1 MPKRTDISS
10 ILIIGSG
17 PIVIGQAC
25 EFDYSGAQAC
35 KALKAE
41 GYRVVLV
48 NSNPAT
54 IMTDP
59 QMADATYVEPLT
71 VDLLEK
77 IIAEERPDA
86 LLPTVG
92 GQTGLNLAVAL
103 AEQGILERRGV
114 ELIGAN
120 LRAMQVAE
128 DRDLFKKAMSAAGL
142 ESPRS
147 RIAHSLEEAHHI
159 FSTVIGR
166 FPIFIRP
173 SFTLGGSGAGTV
185 FTPEEFDEKVAWG
198 LRESPVHTVLVEES
212 LIGWKEY
219 ELEVMRDRAD
229 NFVVVCSIENLDPMG
244 VHTGDSITVAP
255 AQTLTDKEYQRL
267 RDQARLVM
275 RAVGVETGGSNVQFA
290 VDPESGRVV
299 VIEMNPRVSRSSA
312 LASKATGFPIA
323 KLAAKLAVG
332 YTLDELKNDITQE
345 TVAAFEPSIDYVVV
359 KIPRWAFEKFPGV
372 DRELGPQM
380 KSVGEVMAI
389 GRTFKEALQKGV
401 RSLEIGR
408 DGLGPLARDEEG
420 QLKGYPPDTSS
431 TDLLH
436 LPNRDRLFAVFERLL
451 QAERECPLPSD
462 QAADDSAL
470 QECSEI
476 YDPWFVAQ
484 MQELARFQ
492 VGVERRKAS
501 EEEGE
506 KSTRQEEN
514 LSRSSP
520 LDAWTLRQA
529 KRMGFSDAQLAR
541 ILNEAAV
548 AHSTTA
554 AAAGHDAPAAN
565 HTPAT
570 ESSIRAL
577 RHRLGVLP
585 TYHQVDTCAAEF
597 TAFTPYLY
605 SSYESEGEAP
615 PTTRDKVI
623 ILGGGPNRIG
633 QGIEFDYCCCHASF
647 ALQEMGYE
655 TVMINCNPETVSTDY
670 DTSDRLY
677 FEPLTLED
685 VLNIYRREAADA
697 PDVKVLVQYG
707 GQTPLNLAA
716 GLQAAGVP
724 ILGTQPDAIE
734 LAEDRE
740 RFSALLAELEIPA
753 PANGIAHTA
762 EQALAIAN
770 RIGYPLVVR
779 PSYVLGGRAMAIVD
793 DEESL
798 YHYMSYAVNVDAEMT
813 AGGQFDLSNAP
824 SRRDVGASK
833 VAILVDQFLEDAYEV
848 DVDAIADGE
857 QVVIGGI
864 LQHIEEAGVHSGDSA
879 CVLPPYKIS
888 GYHLNIIREYTEKLG
903 LALGVR
909 GLMNVQYAIKDDVV
923 YVLEVNPRASRTV
936 PFVSKATGVPL
947 AKLAAWVMAG
957 KSLAEVGLLAEP
969 GVKGFFVKEAV
980 LPWKKFS
987 GADTLLGPEM
997 RSTGE
1002 VMGHAQNFGHAFAKS
1017 QLGADYP
1024 LPTDGGVLITVNDYD
1039 KGAALK
1045 LARDFDRMGFSLY
1058 ATSGTAALIQR
1069 VGLPVTVLSKAAT
1082 TEERRE
1088 QPPLLHVPAP
1098 TGTYTTLDAMR
1109 DGKIHLIINTPLGP
1123 NSRSDGQKI
1132 RTLATRMEI
1141 PLITTL
1147 SAAQAAVNGIRA
1159 MMDAELN
1166 VRSLQAYYGE
1176 YG

>member
-59 QMADATYVEPLT
+59 EMADATYVEPLT

-103 AEQGILERRGV
+103 AEQGILERHGV

-128 DRDLFKKAMSAAGL
+128 DRDLFKRAMTEVGL

-147 RIAHSLEEAHHI
+147 RIAHSLEEAREI
-159 FSTVIGR
+159 FETVIGR

-185 FTPEEFDEKVAWG
+185 FTQEEFDEKVSWG
-198 LRESPVHTVLVEES
+198 LRESPVNTVLVEES

-255 AQTLTDKEYQRL
+255 SQTLTDKEYQRL

-290 VDPESGRVV
+290 VDPDSGRVV
-299 VIEMNPRVSRSSA
+299 IIEMNPRVSRSSA

-408 DGLGPLARDEEG
+408 DGLGPLTRDGDG
-420 QLKGYPPDTSS
+420 QLKGYAPDASAAE
-431 TDLLH
+431 LMRV
-436 LPNRDRLFAVFERLL
+436 PNRDRLFAVFERLL
-451 QAERECPLPSD
+451 EAEREVSD
-462 QAADDSAL
+462 DEPAEDRLADDAAL
-470 QECSEI
+470 RECSEI

-484 MQELARFQ
+484 MQEIARFQ
-492 VGVERRKAS
+492 IAIEKA
-501 EEEGE
+501 G
-506 KSTRQEEN
+506 Q
-514 LSRSSP
+514 
-520 LDAWTLRQA
+520 LDAWTMRQA
-529 KRMGFSDAQLAR
+529 KRMGFSDAQIAR
-541 ILNEAAV
+541 VVNAKGEEDGEERAKRREERENGAQLPQWTEADV
-548 AHSTTA
+548 R
-554 AAAGHDAPAAN
+554 
-565 HTPAT
+565 
-570 ESSIRAL
+570 EL
-577 RHRLGVLP
+577 RERLGVVP

-597 TAFTPYLY
+597 AAFTPYLY

-615 PTTRDKVI
+615 PTARDKVI

-647 ALQEMGYE
+647 ALQEMGFE

-685 VLNIYRREAADA
+685 VLHIYQREAEGGSQ
-697 PDVKVLVQYG
+697 VKVLVQYG

-724 ILGTQPDAIE
+724 IVGTQPEAIE

-740 RFSALLAELEIPA
+740 RFSALLAELDIPA
-753 PANGIAHTA
+753 PDSGIAQSTG
-762 EQALAIAN
+762 QALAIAA

-779 PSYVLGGRAMAIVD
+779 PSYVLGGRAMAVVD

-798 YHYMSYAVNVDAEMT
+798 RHYMSQAVDVDREMT
-813 AGGQFDLSNAP
+813 TSGQE
-824 SRRDVGASK
+824 

-848 DVDAIADGE
+848 DVDAVADGE
-857 QVVIGGI
+857 RVVIGGI
-864 LQHIEEAGVHSGDSA
+864 LQHIEEAGIHSGDSA

-888 GYHLNIIREYTEKLG
+888 GYHLSIIREYTEKLG

-923 YVLEVNPRASRTV
+923 YVIEVNPRASRTV

-947 AKLAAWVMAG
+947 AKMAAWVMAG
-957 KSLAEVGLLAEP
+957 KSLEEVGLLEEP
-969 GVKGFFVKEAV
+969 EVRGFFVKEAV
-980 LPWKKFS
+980 LPWKKLS

-1017 QLGADYP
+1017 QLGADYR
-1024 LPTDGGVLITVNDYD
+1024 LPVDGGVLITVNDYD

-1045 LARDFDRMGFSLY
+1045 LARDFSRMGFDLY
-1058 ATSGTAALIQR
+1058 ATAGTAALIQR
-1069 VGLPVTVLSKAAT
+1069 VGLPVVVLNKAAA
-1082 TEERRE
+1082 TEASL
-1088 QPPLLHVPAP
+1088 PSA
-1098 TGTYTTLDAMR
+1098 GNGAYTTLDAMR
-1109 DGKIHLIINTPLGP
+1109 DGKIGLIINTPLGP
-1123 NSRSDGQKI
+1123 HSRADGQRI

-1159 MMDAELN
+1159 MMAAELD
-1166 VRSLQAYYGE
+1166 VRSLQTHYDRGYS
-1176 YG
+1176 

>member
-10 ILIIGSG
+10 VLIIGSG

-35 KALKAE
+35 KALRAE

-59 QMADATYVEPLT
+59 EMADATYVEPLT
-71 VDLLEK
+71 VELLEK
-77 IIAEERPDA
+77 IIAKERPDA

-92 GQTGLNLAVAL
+92 GQTGLNLSVAL
-103 AEQGILERRGV
+103 AEQGILERYGV

-128 DRDLFKKAMSAAGL
+128 DRDLFKQAMSEAGL

-147 RIAHSLEEAHHI
+147 RIAHSLEEAREI
-159 FSTVIGR
+159 FETVIGR

-198 LRESPVHTVLVEES
+198 LQESPVNTVLVEES

-255 AQTLTDKEYQRL
+255 SQTLTDKEYQRL

-275 RAVGVETGGSNVQFA
+275 REVGVETGGSNVQFA
-290 VDPESGRVV
+290 VDPASGRVV

-323 KLAAKLAVG
+323 KLAAKVAVG

-408 DGLGPLARDEEG
+408 DGLGPLPRDNDG
-420 QLKGYPPDTSS
+420 QLKGYAAGTAA
-431 TDLLH
+431 TDLLRI
-436 LPNRDRLFAVFERLL
+436 PNRDRIFAVFERLL
-451 QAERECPLPSD
+451 EAERERPASSEPSVD
-462 QAADDSAL
+462 DAAL
-470 QECSEI
+470 RECSEI

-484 MQELARFQ
+484 MQEIARFQ
-492 VGVERRKAS
+492 ITLEQAG
-501 EEEGE
+501 
-506 KSTRQEEN
+506 Q
-514 LSRSSP
+514 
-520 LDAWTLRQA
+520 LDAWTLRRA
-529 KRMGFSDAQLAR
+529 KRMGFSDAQIAR
-541 ILNEAAV
+541 IVSEAPKGEECV
-548 AHSTTA
+548 E
-554 AAAGHDAPAAN
+554 DAR
-565 HTPAT
+565 
-570 ESSIRAL
+570 SSQLSEADVRAM

-597 TAFTPYLY
+597 AAFTPYLY

-615 PTTRDKVI
+615 PTGRDKVI

-647 ALQEMGYE
+647 ALQEMGFE

-685 VLNIYRREAADA
+685 VLHIYQREAEGGSQVRA
-697 PDVKVLVQYG
+697 LVQYG

-724 ILGTQPDAIE
+724 ILGTQPEAIE

-740 RFSALLAELEIPA
+740 RFSALLAELDIPA
-753 PANGIAHTA
+753 PDSGIAHSTG
-762 EQALAIAN
+762 QALAIAA

-798 YHYMSYAVNVDAEMT
+798 RHYMSYAVDVDLEMT
-813 AGGQFDLSNAP
+813 TSGQE
-824 SRRDVGASK
+824 

-857 QVVIGGI
+857 RVVIGGI
-864 LQHIEEAGVHSGDSA
+864 LQHIEEAGIHSGDSA

-888 GYHLNIIREYTEKLG
+888 GYHLSIIREYTEKLG

-923 YVLEVNPRASRTV
+923 YVIEVNPRASRTV

-947 AKLAAWVMAG
+947 AKLAARVMAG
-957 KSLAEVGLLAEP
+957 KSLAEVGLLEEP
-969 GVKGFFVKEAV
+969 EVQGFFVKEAV

-1002 VMGHAQNFGHAFAKS
+1002 VMGHAHNFGHAFAKS
-1017 QLGADYP
+1017 QLGADYR
-1024 LPTDGGVLITVNDYD
+1024 LPVDGGVLITVNDYD

-1045 LARDFDRMGFSLY
+1045 LARDFSRMGFDLY
-1058 ATSGTAALIQR
+1058 ATAGTAALIQR
-1069 VGLPVTVLSKAAT
+1069 VGLPVDVLSKAAT
-1082 TEERRE
+1082 AEASHRS
-1088 QPPLLHVPAP
+1088 PGNGA
-1098 TGTYTTLDAMR
+1098 YTTLDAMR
-1109 DGKIHLIINTPLGP
+1109 DGKIGLIINTPLGP
-1123 NSRSDGQKI
+1123 HSRADGQRI

-1147 SAAQAAVNGIRA
+1147 SAAQAAVSGIRA
-1159 MMDAELN
+1159 MMAAELN
-1166 VRSLQAYYGE
+1166 VRSLQAHYERAGR
-1176 YG
+1176 